1 MSLEKITAG
10 IEGKEYVFTV
20 ETIPSD
26 DMAPVTIYRVVP
38 DNDDKLLNDVI
49 NGYIDFDEKGNVQ
62 TGEDL
67 KGGHAKEVTDA
78 IRAALE
84 QQIIKAP
91 KVGK

>member
-26 DMAPVTIYRVVP
+26 DPAVIYRVVP

-67 KGGHAKEVTDA
+67 KNRHAKEVTDA
-78 IRAALE
+78 IRTALE
-84 QQIIKAP
+84 QQVIKESP
-91 KVGK
+91 GRE